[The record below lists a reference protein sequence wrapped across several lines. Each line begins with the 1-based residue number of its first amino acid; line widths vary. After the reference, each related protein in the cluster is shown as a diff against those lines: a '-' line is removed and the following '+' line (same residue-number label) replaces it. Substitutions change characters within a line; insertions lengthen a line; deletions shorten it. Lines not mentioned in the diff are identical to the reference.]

1 MIFCY
6 ALLHAQQQGS
16 RVGQQ
21 RLQKTFFNLSF
32 FLFSY
37 FTTQLRQVSR
47 VRQKRLQKRGRV
59 LPACGGSAG
68 SKMSSNKM
76 SSSKICRKMSR
87 SKMSSCKMSSKIGAK
102 AGASYERAV
111 EVQVV
116 K

>member
-1 MIFCY
+1 
-6 ALLHAQQQGS
+6 
-16 RVGQQ
+16 
-21 RLQKTFFNLSF
+21 
-32 FLFSY
+32 
-37 FTTQLRQVSR
+37 
-47 VRQKRLQKRGRV
+47 
-59 LPACGGSAG
+59 
-68 SKMSSNKM
+68 MSSNKM